1 MRKFIIIINLLIVS
15 YLVGDYIYLTVSEPE
30 ISITVKRDPIQSETS
45 KRKFTIGHF
54 NVEPLY
60 DYSVQALVLSKKEYD
75 NGKEGELS
83 KYDLALGWKEMS
95 KMENVKKINITQRK
109 RWYFWT
115 VKELFMPREDIEHNS
130 ANHHII
136 PSNKLVELKLED
148 VKKHDVVELR
158 GQLVK
163 ITDQED
169 KQWFWKS
176 STSRTDTGDG
186 ACELFYVTDIVI
198 VNED

>member
-1 MRKFIIIINLLIVS
+1 VS

-45 KRKFTIGHF
+45 KRKFTIDHF

-60 DYSVQALVLSKKEYD
+60 DYSVQALVLSKKEYT

-109 RWYFWT
+109 RWYFWK
-115 VKELFMPREDIEHNS
+115 VKEMFMPRKDIEHNS

-136 PSNKLVELKLED
+136 PSNKLVELKLEE
-148 VKKHDVVELR
+148 VNKHDVVELK
-158 GQLVK
+158 GHLVK